1 MEMKKLKSPPIE
13 HRRWFNMLVSILG
26 VSIALICLIVVR
38 MQIPKSEQHVQ
49 LALALLFI
57 GAVSGFIALFR
68 LFLPLILLKIW
79 PKLEE

>member
-1 MEMKKLKSPPIE
+1 MKTTPLE

-26 VSIALICLIVVR
+26 VSIALVCLIVVR
-38 MQIPKSEQHVQ
+38 MQIANSEQHVQ

>member
-1 MEMKKLKSPPIE
+1 MKTTPLE

-26 VSIALICLIVVR
+26 VSIALVCFIVVR
-38 MQIPKSEQHVQ
+38 MQIAKSEQYVQ